1 MDYRKDLYERFGGLF
16 GGESEDIEPGD
27 EKTNGRRLSFEDK
40 QAEQQEERQRKWM
53 WISIIY
59 QLCDGDITKTEM
71 VINKT
76 FTECLVWLSYK
87 KEMNI

>member
-16 GGESEDIEPGD
+16 GGESKDIEAGD
-27 EKTNGRRLSFEDK
+27 DRPNERRLSFEDK
-40 QAEQQEERQRKWM
+40 QAEQQEERSRKWM

-59 QLCDGDITKTEM
+59 QLSEGDICRTEE
-71 VINKT
+71 VVNKN
-76 FTECLVWLSYK
+76 FTECLVWLSYR